1 MIPLYYRKKLD
12 AEIYEIKKLKR
23 DCVERL
29 EVNIVRLE
37 KLSAEIDKFESKEVD
52 RLREKGL

>member
-12 AEIYEIKKLKR
+12 AEIDEIKKLKR

-29 EVNIVRLE
+29 EVHIVRLG